1 MQNIQ
6 YLKDQDAVIVPIQY
20 WKKLQNELL
29 RLKKRVNKADIL
41 TDFKKSLTKL
51 KKDLQNEN
59 YGANR
64 EISADDFLAQ
74 LKEDSK

>member
-59 YGANR
+59 YDANR
-64 EISADDFLAQ
+64 EITADDFLAQ
-74 LKEDSK
+74 LKDEQ

>member
-6 YLKDQDAVIVPIQY
+6 YLKDQDAVIVPIEQ
-20 WKKLQNELL
+20 WEKLQNELV
-29 RLKKRVNKADIL
+29 RLKKRVSKADIL
-41 TDFKKSLTKL
+41 TDFKKSLTDL

-59 YGANR
+59 YDAEC

-74 LKEDSK
+74 LKDEQ